1 MKQLLVLSGIF
12 LLLTSCTKDS
22 ESKEEM
28 PLFSFLS
35 QSGTSID
42 TIRNGA
48 AIWEYGF
55 RFKPL
60 KTGKITKL
68 GIKVPAINT
77 FKVKLYN
84 LTTQTIIAQTSIQ
97 STSEGGEFFGDIAD
111 VNVTSGAD
119 LGVAIVADVFFK
131 VRNLNGDAFSFPI
144 TKDNLSIISFNEE
157 ICGPNGCNAFPGT
170 TNGTVIAPCVNIV
183 FIKD

>member
-12 LLLTSCTKDS
+12 LLLNSCTKDS
-22 ESKEEM
+22 DSKEEM

-35 QSGTSID
+35 EGGTSID

-48 AIWEYGF
+48 VVWEYGF

-60 KTGKITKL
+60 KAGKITKL
-68 GIKVPAINT
+68 GIKVPAINS
-77 FKVKLYN
+77 FKVKLYD
-84 LTTQTIIAQTSIQ
+84 LTNQTILAQTTIQ
-97 STSEGGEFFGDIAD
+97 SMNEGGEFFGDIAD
-111 VNVTSGAD
+111 VNISAGAD

-183 FIKD
+183 FVKD

>member
-1 MKQLLVLSGIF
+1 MKQLLVLSGF
-12 LLLTSCTKDS
+12 LLLLNSCSKDS
-22 ESKEEM
+22 DSKEEK
-28 PLFSFLS
+28 PVFSFLS

-42 TIRNGA
+42 TIRNA
-48 AIWEYGF
+48 AAVWEYGF

-60 KTGKITKL
+60 QSGKITKL
-68 GIKVPAINT
+68 GIKVPAVNS

-84 LTTQTIIAQTSIQ
+84 LTTQTIIAQTTIE

-111 VNVTSGAD
+111 VNVTSGTD

-131 VRNLNGDAFSFPI
+131 VRNLNGDAFAFPI

-157 ICGPNGCNAFPGT
+157 LCGPNGCNAFPGT
-170 TNGTVIAPCVNIV
+170 TNALVIAPCVNIV
-183 FIKD
+183 FVKD